1 MDEASFQPMRSG
13 VEAIP
18 SALPDAHTLL
28 STSDSLSNIM
38 NEEQTVNERSTVSRR
53 DFLQR
58 LGLFGAAGMGATS
71 LLVGCGGGTDEKEGA
86 SSASSGSS
94 PTANGNQST
103 GGNGNVAKTVTIH
116 PQGNQMKYKETE
128 FTVPADRKVKL
139 VFDNTATSPSMQH
152 NVVIAAS
159 GSEGLLKKIGQAG
172 TRAGSTNDY
181 VPQEGDLTKQILAHT
196 PIAKPGET
204 VSITFTTP
212 SEPGK
217 YGYVCTYPGHW
228 ATMQGT
234 MIVTG

>member
-1 MDEASFQPMRSG
+1 MIDRP
-13 VEAIP
+13 
-18 SALPDAHTLL
+18 
-28 STSDSLSNIM
+28 
-38 NEEQTVNERSTVSRR
+38 NERSERESDVSRR

-58 LGLFGAAGMGATS
+58 LGAFGALGLGAST
-71 LLVGCGGGTDEKEGA
+71 LIACGGSGEENGA
-86 SSASSGSS
+86 SSSASSESNAS
-94 PTANGNQST
+94 GNAQSAAE
-103 GGNGNVAKTVTIH
+103 GDVAKTVTLH
-116 PQGNQMKYKETE
+116 PQGNQMRFKETE
-128 FTVPADRKVKL
+128 FTVPAGETVKV

-172 TRAGSTNDY
+172 TQAGSTNDY
-181 VPQEGDLTKQILAHT
+181 VPQEGDLTEQILAYT

-212 SEPGK
+212 SAPGK

-234 MIVTG
+234 MIVEG

>member
-1 MDEASFQPMRSG
+1 MDEEQA
-13 VEAIP
+13 P
-18 SALPDAHTLL
+18 SNTQ
-28 STSDSLSNIM
+28 N
-38 NEEQTVNERSTVSRR
+38 VSRR

-58 LGLFGAAGMGATS
+58 LSLFGAVGVGASS
-71 LLVGCGGGTDEKEGA
+71 LFVGCGGGSSENGGNSSSQ

-94 PTANGNQST
+94 SASGS
-103 GGNGNVAKTVTIH
+103 GDVAKTVTIH

-128 FTVPADRKVKL
+128 FTVPAGETVKL
-139 VFDNTATSPSMQH
+139 VFENTASSPSMQH

-159 GSEGLLKKIGQAG
+159 GSDGILQKIGQAG
-172 TRAGSTNDY
+172 TQAGSTNDY
-181 VPQEGDLTKQILAHT
+181 VPQEEDLTDQILAHT

-204 VSITFTTP
+204 VSVTFTTP

-234 MIVTG
+234 MIVEG